1 MTRRNNVKPATS
13 STRRAVHGLTGEHPT
28 AWRVTGSRT
37 IHRLL
42 VLLLVVGLGAD
53 AYVHWN
59 LAPGFDTL
67 SSTASPHISQG
78 ELFRLE
84 AGLAVMAGLL
94 VILTRHRLAAML
106 AFLIAAGGLGAVLL
120 YGYVD
125 VGAFG
130 PLPDMYDP
138 IWYPEKTISVI
149 AEAVSAVA
157 AICLLLLPH
166 VASES
171 DG

>member
-1 MTRRNNVKPATS
+1 MTRRNNVNPETS
-13 STRRAVHGLTGEHPT
+13 STRRAVHGLTGEYPT
-28 AWRVTGSRT
+28 AWLVTGSRA

-53 AYVHWN
+53 ACVHWN

-67 SSTASPHISQG
+67 SSAASPHISQG

-84 AGLAVMAGLL
+84 AGVAVMAGLL
-94 VILTRHRLAAML
+94 VLLTRHRFAAML

-138 IWYPEKTISVI
+138 VWYPEKTISAI

-157 AICLLLLPH
+157 AFCLLLQPH